1 MKELSAAKNAPNNG
15 NKDNMY
21 DIGENININP
31 NNLIIINKITIANQ
45 PLSLRRLVFI

>member
-15 NKDNMY
+15 NRDNMY

-31 NNLIIINKITIANQ
+31 NNIANQ